1 MRGIKFYLP
10 LLMLGLASVL
20 AMGCSSAPSQQARL
34 ASLEESQQIAE
45 DLVRHSPTF
54 AYDGM
59 EETLRLADT
68 QTARCPSCWVFTFE
82 FDSRHTGY
90 GDRSGQ
96 AVGQAITR
104 HRAVITVEQGAVT
117 SAVMD
122 GRWDMVVQKLL

>member
-10 LLMLGLASVL
+10 LVMLGLATVL
-20 AMGCSSAPSQQARL
+20 AVGCSPAPSQDTKQV
-34 ASLEESQQIAE
+34 SLEESRQIAE
-45 DLVRHSPTF
+45 DFVRHSPTF

-59 EETLRLADT
+59 EETLRLTDT
-68 QTARCPSCWVFTFE
+68 KTARCPSCWAFTFE

-104 HRAVITVEQGAVT
+104 HRIVITVEQGVVT

-122 GRWDMVVQKLL
+122 DRWDMIDQKLL